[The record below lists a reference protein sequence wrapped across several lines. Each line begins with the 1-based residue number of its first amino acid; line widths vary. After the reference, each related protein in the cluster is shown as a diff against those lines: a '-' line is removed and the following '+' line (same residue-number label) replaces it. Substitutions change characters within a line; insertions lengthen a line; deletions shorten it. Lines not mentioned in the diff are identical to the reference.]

1 MHIEILKKS
10 IDYLVN
16 DGRYDREEL
25 EHLLRIALEDK
36 NINDDEK
43 RVLND
48 IFNTALIAHAD
59 DETKE
64 WIFNTRS
71 KYNI

>member
-10 IDYLVN
+10 IDFLVN
-16 DGRYDREEL
+16 DGRYDRDEL
-25 EHLLRIALEDK
+25 EHLLKMALEDK

-48 IFNTALIAHAD
+48 IFNTALIAQAD

-64 WIFNTRS
+64 WKHN
-71 KYNI
+71 KH